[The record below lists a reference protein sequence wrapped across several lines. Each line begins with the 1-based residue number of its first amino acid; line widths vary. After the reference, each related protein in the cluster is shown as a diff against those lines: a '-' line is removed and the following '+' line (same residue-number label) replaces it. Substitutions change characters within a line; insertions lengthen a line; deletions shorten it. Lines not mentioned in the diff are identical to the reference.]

1 MSRALGPGLQITP
14 VLPTGQQLDAWRLIG
29 VGGGCKIT
37 LQGFFRGFVPGLEL
51 GADLTNLG
59 TWDLAGLGFLE
70 QV

>member
-1 MSRALGPGLQITP
+1 MSRALGPGLQITS
-14 VLPTGQQLDAWRLIG
+14 VLLGSSSMLGAS
-29 VGGGCKIT
+29 GGCKIT